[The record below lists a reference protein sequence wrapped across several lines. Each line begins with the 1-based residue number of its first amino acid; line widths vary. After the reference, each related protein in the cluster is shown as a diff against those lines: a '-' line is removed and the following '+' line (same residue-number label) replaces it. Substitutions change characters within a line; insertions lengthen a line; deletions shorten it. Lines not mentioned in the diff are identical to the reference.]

1 MQKIGAKKL
10 YENEQKG
17 RMNFLLTILHT
28 IFGVLT
34 FGLAIF
40 SLITKNFEYRHFML
54 LSMSL
59 MFLIMGIKEFRKE
72 KKATAYS
79 LVLVS
84 VFALIVAIQ
93 GFILF

>member
-1 MQKIGAKKL
+1 M
-10 YENEQKG
+10 
-17 RMNFLLTILHT
+17 LTILH
-28 IFGVLT
+28 IVSGVLT

-54 LSMSL
+54 FSMSL

>member
-1 MQKIGAKKL
+1 M
-10 YENEQKG
+10 
-17 RMNFLLTILHT
+17 LTILHT

>member
-1 MQKIGAKKL
+1 M
-10 YENEQKG
+10 
-17 RMNFLLTILHT
+17 LTILHT

-79 LVLVS
+79 LVLLS

>member
-1 MQKIGAKKL
+1 
-10 YENEQKG
+10 
-17 RMNFLLTILHT
+17 
-28 IFGVLT
+28 
-34 FGLAIF
+34 
-40 SLITKNFEYRHFML
+40 
-54 LSMSL
+54 MSL

-79 LVLVS
+79 LVLLS

>member
-1 MQKIGAKKL
+1 M
-10 YENEQKG
+10 
-17 RMNFLLTILHT
+17 LTILHT

-72 KKATAYS
+72 KKQLPTLWFLYLS
-79 LVLVS
+79 S
-84 VFALIVAIQ
+84 H
-93 GFILF
+93 